1 MACTRTPMDVPF
13 ISSGAS
19 SRRHYTLVRNVETA
33 QSAQQADE
41 YIFAEVRSIQSQ
53 FNDPRLSL
61 RSCKELLI
69 VLLYCYNAVTTSG
82 LKQEALYFA
91 IPHAI
96 NLAEAASNAKDK
108 RIGYLFCSEIMPPNH
123 ELQLMLVNTLR
134 KDLEDSSLM
143 RICLALDNL
152 IASSTEDVIPAVQAR
167 LHDLLVHNSPY
178 IRRRALLVYRA
189 LSRHDPDLMK
199 PIIPTVMKRMKDHD
213 PSVSGSAIAISAS
226 ISDNRDIHK
235 LTNELFSSVSTIGH
249 PESRYWLLTIIR
261 TLRNLGLN
269 DTNLPNVI
277 RLIRSASTSKD
288 YGLLREAALLLG
300 EIRNEAFFNVA
311 MSSRR
316 APVES
321 IREILVSREPNEQY
335 LFLSCLECVHPM
347 WWAGITPECPAVLEE
362 WEVERFMQLLDSADP
377 LIRRKANP
385 ILTMTLKILNRVD
398 PDIISA
404 YYAQSV
410 RALPAEMPY
419 NNKVESTWRLLE
431 VLQVQFAGDGE
442 QYSRQTLEL
451 FRHVES
457 VGPSDSQRV
466 LDAAVEKVLSFIRDS
481 SSMFQIAS
489 STVFL
494 ARLTDGEDMG
504 PTMMVIV
511 AALGCEYCELLSLPP
526 KDVLN
531 ALSSRL
537 ASSTASIQDVC
548 LVSMLRISAECDTVP
563 EEVKLAVS
571 GLAETS
577 RQYIRRRCEQFL
589 KLSTQKDVLKSILRS
604 ARSLTLPHVLEALVQ
619 QGSKL
624 SSTSLPTSPQKPSGS
639 LSLTASPS
647 LGASKLRYDAYEKPA
662 PIPRLRGRRPS
673 SVRSE
678 STSGSNPALSRTVTA
693 GDLAL
698 AAQEFEMMSLSSPQT
713 RPTDQVARP
722 DLIAF
727 DTPFISDPDPT
738 DFETSWNALGPST
751 SARGWFEGSVDIL
764 LERLKGVDGNEI
776 KVFPAGEP
784 PFEGEVKVILQQS
797 SETVLRLRASDD
809 GGCLWRLRCGD
820 AQLRVRIKRALVEE

>member
-1 MACTRTPMDVPF
+1 MDVPF

-19 SRRHYTLVRNVETA
+19 SRRHYALVCKIEAA
-33 QSAQQADE
+33 QSGQHADE
-41 YIFAEVRSIQSQ
+41 YISAEVRSIRSQ
-53 FNDPRLSL
+53 FNDPGLSL
-61 RSCKELLI
+61 RSCRELLI
-69 VLLYCYNAVTTSG
+69 VLLYCYNAVTTSA

-134 KDLEDSSLM
+134 KDLEGSSLT

-167 LHDLLVHNSPY
+167 LHDLLVHNSPH

-213 PSVSGSAIAISAS
+213 PSVSGSAIAISTS
-226 ISDNRDIHK
+226 IPDNCDIHK
-235 LTNELFSSVSTIGH
+235 LTNELFSSASTIGH
-249 PESRYWLLTIIR
+249 PESKYWLLTIIR

-300 EIRNEAFFNVA
+300 EIRNEAFLNVA

-335 LFLSCLECVHPM
+335 LFLSCLECVDPM

-377 LIRRKANP
+377 LIRRK
-385 ILTMTLKILNRVD
+385 TVKILNNVD

-410 RALPAEMPY
+410 RALPAEISY
-419 NNKVESTWRLLE
+419 NNRVESTWRLLE

-442 QYSRQTLEL
+442 QYARQVLEL

-457 VGPSDSQRV
+457 VGPQDSQRV

-481 SSMFQIAS
+481 VSMFRIAS

-494 ARLTDGEDMG
+494 ARLTEGENIG

-511 AALGCEYCELLSLPP
+511 AALGCEYCGQLSLPP
-526 KDVLN
+526 KDILS

-537 ASSTASIQDVC
+537 ASSTATVQDVC
-548 LVSMLRISAECDTVP
+548 LVSMLRISAECDAVP
-563 EEVKLAVS
+563 KEVKLAVS
-571 GLAETS
+571 GLAETAG
-577 RQYIRRRCEQFL
+577 RYIRRRCEQFL
-589 KLSTQKDVLKSILRS
+589 KFSVQGDALTSILRS

-619 QGSKL
+619 QGLKL
-624 SSTSLPTSPQKPSGS
+624 NSASLPTSPRKPPAS
-639 LSLTASPS
+639 LSPTASPS
-647 LGASKLRYDAYEKPA
+647 LRASKLRYDAYEKPTST
-662 PIPRLRGRRPS
+662 PRLRGRRPS
-673 SVRSE
+673 ITRSE
-678 STSGSNPALSRTVTA
+678 STSSSHPALSSTVTA

-698 AAQEFEMMSLSSPQT
+698 AAQEFEMMSFSSPQ
-713 RPTDQVARP
+713 PAEQVARP

-727 DTPFISDPDPT
+727 DTPFISDPDLAN
-738 DFETSWNALGPST
+738 FETSWNAPGPST
-751 SARGWFEGSVDIL
+751 SARGWFEGSMDVL
-764 LERLKGVDGNEI
+764 LDRLKGVEGNEM
-776 KVFPAGEP
+776 KVIPVGEP
-784 PFEGEVKVILQQS
+784 PFEGEVKVFLQA
-797 SETVLRLRASDD
+797 SEAVLRLRASED
-809 GGCLWRLRCGD
+809 GGCLWRLRCSD
-820 AQLRVRIKRALVEE
+820 AQLRVRIQRALAEE

>member
-1 MACTRTPMDVPF
+1 MVYSQTPMDVPF

-19 SRRHYTLVRNVETA
+19 SRRHYALVRNVETA
-33 QSAQQADE
+33 HSVQQADE
-41 YIFAEVRSIQSQ
+41 YIFAEVRSIRSQ
-53 FNDPRLSL
+53 FNDPGLSL
-61 RSCKELLI
+61 RSCRELLI
-69 VLLYCYNAVTTSG
+69 VLLYCYNAVTTSA
-82 LKQEALYFA
+82 LKQDALYFA

-108 RIGYLFCSEIMPPNH
+108 RIGYLFCSEVMPPNH

-134 KDLEDSSLM
+134 KDLEDSSLT
-143 RICLALDNL
+143 RICLALDSL
-152 IASSTEDVIPAVQAR
+152 IASSTEDVIPAVQVR
-167 LHDLLVHNSPY
+167 LHDLLVHNSPH
-178 IRRRALLVYRA
+178 IRRRALMVYRTF
-189 LSRHDPDLMK
+189 SRHDPDLMK

-213 PSVSGSAIAISAS
+213 SSVSGAAISISAS
-226 ISDNRDIHK
+226 IPDNRDIHK
-235 LTNELFSSVSTIGH
+235 LTNDLFSSASTIGH

-261 TLRNLGLN
+261 TLRKLGLS
-269 DTNLPNVI
+269 LHK
-277 RLIRSASTSKD
+277 S
-288 YGLLREAALLLG
+288 GLLREAALLLG
-300 EIRNEAFFNVA
+300 EIRNEAFLNVA

-335 LFLSCLECVHPM
+335 LFLSCLECVDPM

-377 LIRRKANP
+377 SIRRK
-385 ILTMTLKILNRVD
+385 TVKILNKVD

-410 RALPAEMPY
+410 QALPAEMPY
-419 NNKVESTWRLLE
+419 KNKVESTWRLLE

-442 QYSRQTLEL
+442 QYARQVLEL

-466 LDAAVEKVLSFIRDS
+466 LDVAVEKVLSFIRDGI
-481 SSMFQIAS
+481 SMFQIAS

-494 ARLTDGEDMG
+494 ARLTEGEDMG

-511 AALGCEYCELLSLPP
+511 AALGCEYCGQLSLPP
-526 KDVLN
+526 KGILS

-537 ASSTASIQDVC
+537 ASSSASVQDVC
-548 LVSMLRISAECDTVP
+548 LVSMLRISAECDAVP

-571 GLAETS
+571 GLAETAG
-577 RQYIRRRCEQFL
+577 RYIRRRCEQFL
-589 KLSTQKDVLKSILRS
+589 KFSAQGNVLTSILRS
-604 ARSLTLPHVLEALVQ
+604 ARSLKLPHVLEALMQ

-624 SSTSLPTSPQKPSGS
+624 NATSPPVSPRKRLSPTS
-639 LSLTASPS
+639 SPS
-647 LGASKLRYDAYEKPA
+647 LGASKLRYDAYETPTS
-662 PIPRLRGRRPS
+662 IPRLRGRRPS
-673 SVRSE
+673 STRSE
-678 STSGSNPALSRTVTA
+678 STSSPQPTLSRTVTA

-698 AAQEFEMMSLSSPQT
+698 AAQEFEMMSLSSPQ
-713 RPTDQVARP
+713 PTDQVARPP

-727 DTPFISDPDPT
+727 DTPFISEPDPS
-738 DFETSWNALGPST
+738 DFETNWNTLGPST
-751 SARGWFEGSVDIL
+751 SARGWFEGSLGRNKMNVIP
-764 LERLKGVDGNEI
+764 V
-776 KVFPAGEP
+776 GEP
-784 PFEGEVKVILQQS
+784 PFERWEVKVILQP
-797 SETVLRLRASDD
+797 SEAVLRLRASED

-820 AQLRVRIKRALVEE
+820 AQLRVRIKL

>member
-1 MACTRTPMDVPF
+1 MAYTQTPMDVPF

-19 SRRHYTLVRNVETA
+19 SRRHYAFVRNVETA
-33 QSAQQADE
+33 QSVQQADE
-41 YIFAEVRSIQSQ
+41 YILAEVRSIRSQ
-53 FNDPRLSL
+53 FNDPGLSL
-61 RSCKELLI
+61 RSCRELLI
-69 VLLYCYNAVTTSG
+69 VLLYCYNAVTTSA
-82 LKQEALYFA
+82 LKQDALYFA
-91 IPHAI
+91 FPHAI

-108 RIGYLFCSEIMPPNH
+108 RIGYLFCSEVMPPNH

-134 KDLEDSSLM
+134 KDLEDTSLT

-167 LHDLLVHNSPY
+167 LQDLLVHNSPH
-178 IRRRALLVYRA
+178 IRRRALMVYRA
-189 LSRHDPDLMK
+189 FSRHDPDLMK

-213 PSVSGSAIAISAS
+213 SSVSSAAISISAS
-226 ISDNRDIHK
+226 IPDNRDIHK
-235 LTNELFSSVSTIGH
+235 LTNELFSSASTIGH

-277 RLIRSASTSKD
+277 RLIRSASASKD

-300 EIRNEAFFNVA
+300 EIRNEAFLNVA

-335 LFLSCLECVHPM
+335 LFLSCLECVDPM
-347 WWAGITPECPAVLEE
+347 WWAGIIPECPAVLEE

-377 LIRRKANP
+377 LIRRKAV
-385 ILTMTLKILNRVD
+385 KILNKVD

-410 RALPAEMPY
+410 RALPAELSY
-419 NNKVESTWRLLE
+419 KNKVESTWRLLE

-442 QYSRQTLEL
+442 QYARQVLEL

-457 VGPSDSQRV
+457 IGPSDSQRV
-466 LDAAVEKVLSFIRDS
+466 LDVAVEKVLSFIRDGI
-481 SSMFQIAS
+481 SMFQIAS

-494 ARLTDGEDMG
+494 ARLTEGEDMG

-511 AALGCEYCELLSLPP
+511 AALGCEYCGQLSLAP
-526 KDVLN
+526 KDILS
-531 ALSSRL
+531 ALASRL
-537 ASSTASIQDVC
+537 APSTASVQDIC
-548 LVSMLRISAECDTVP
+548 LISMLRISAECDAVP

-571 GLAETS
+571 GLAETAG
-577 RQYIRRRCEQFL
+577 RYIRRRCEQFL
-589 KLSTQKDVLKSILRS
+589 KFSAQGNVLALILRS

-624 SSTSLPTSPQKPSGS
+624 NTTSPPVSPQK
-639 LSLTASPS
+639 LSASVSPT
-647 LGASKLRYDAYEKPA
+647 LGASKLRYDAYETPTS
-662 PIPRLRGRRPS
+662 IPRLRGRRPS
-673 SVRSE
+673 STRSE
-678 STSGSNPALSRTVTA
+678 STASPQSTLSRTVTA

-698 AAQEFEMMSLSSPQT
+698 AAQESEMMSLSSPQST
-713 RPTDQVARP
+713 EQVARPP

-727 DTPFISDPDPT
+727 DTPFISDPDPS
-738 DFETSWNALGPST
+738 DFETSWNTLGPST
-751 SARGWFEGSVDIL
+751 SARGWFEGSVDVL
-764 LERLKGVDGNEI
+764 LDRLKSVEGNEM
-776 KVFPAGEP
+776 KVIPAGEP
-784 PFEGEVKVILQQS
+784 PFEGEVKVILQP
-797 SETVLRLRASDD
+797 SEAVLRVRANEDD
-809 GGCLWRLRCGD
+809 GCLWRLRCGD
-820 AQLRVRIKRALVEE
+820 AQSRVRIKRAFTEE

>member
-1 MACTRTPMDVPF
+1 MAYTQTPMDVPF

-19 SRRHYTLVRNVETA
+19 SRRHYTLVRDVETA
-33 QSAQQADE
+33 QSVQQADE
-41 YIFAEVRSIQSQ
+41 YIFAEVRFIRSR
-53 FNDPRLSL
+53 FNDPGLSL
-61 RSCKELLI
+61 RSCRELLI
-69 VLLYCYNAVTTSG
+69 VLLYCYNAVTTSA
-82 LKQEALYFA
+82 LKQDALYFA

-108 RIGYLFCSEIMPPNH
+108 RIGYLFCSEVMPPNH

-134 KDLEDSSLM
+134 KDLEDTSLT

-167 LHDLLVHNSPY
+167 LHDLLVHNSPH
-178 IRRRALLVYRA
+178 IRRRALMVYRA
-189 LSRHDPDLMK
+189 FSRHDPDLMK

-213 PSVSGSAIAISAS
+213 SSVSGAAISISAS
-226 ISDNRDIHK
+226 IPDNRDIHK
-235 LTNELFSSVSTIGH
+235 LANELFSSASTIGH

-277 RLIRSASTSKD
+277 RLIRSASASKD

-300 EIRNEAFFNVA
+300 EIRNEAFLNVA

-335 LFLSCLECVHPM
+335 LFLSCLECVDPM

-377 LIRRKANP
+377 LIRRKAV
-385 ILTMTLKILNRVD
+385 KILNKVD

-410 RALPAEMPY
+410 RALPAELSY
-419 NNKVESTWRLLE
+419 KNKVESTWRLLE

-442 QYSRQTLEL
+442 QYARQVLEL

-466 LDAAVEKVLSFIRDS
+466 LDVAVEKVLSFIRDGI
-481 SSMFQIAS
+481 SMFQIAS

-494 ARLTDGEDMG
+494 ARLAEGEDLG

-511 AALGCEYCELLSLPP
+511 AALGCEYCGQLSLPP
-526 KDVLN
+526 KDILN
-531 ALSSRL
+531 ALASRL
-537 ASSTASIQDVC
+537 ASSTTSVQDVC
-548 LVSMLRISAECDTVP
+548 LISMLRISAECDAVP
-563 EEVKLAVS
+563 EEVKLTVS
-571 GLAETS
+571 GLAETAG
-577 RQYIRRRCEQFL
+577 RYIRRRCEQFL
-589 KLSTQKDVLKSILRS
+589 KFSAQGNVLALILRS

-624 SSTSLPTSPQKPSGS
+624 NTTSPPVSPRR
-639 LSLTASPS
+639 LHLHPS
-647 LGASKLRYDAYEKPA
+647 LDYEVADPPPPVANQRPA
-662 PIPRLRGRRPS
+662 PSP
-673 SVRSE
+673 
-678 STSGSNPALSRTVTA
+678 TLSRTVTA
-693 GDLAL
+693 GDLTL
-698 AAQEFEMMSLSSPQT
+698 AAQEFEMMSLSSPQ
-713 RPTDQVARP
+713 PTEQVARPP

-727 DTPFISDPDPT
+727 DTPFISDPDPS
-738 DFETSWNALGPST
+738 DFETSWNTLGPST
-751 SARGWFEGSVDIL
+751 SARGWFEGSVDVL
-764 LERLKGVDGNEI
+764 LGRLKGVESNEM
-776 KVFPAGEP
+776 KVIPAGEP
-784 PFEGEVKVILQQS
+784 PFEGEVKVILQA
-797 SETVLRLRASDD
+797 SEAVLRLRASED

-820 AQLRVRIKRALVEE
+820 AQLRVRIKRALTEE

>member
-1 MACTRTPMDVPF
+1 MAYTQTPMDVPF

-19 SRRHYTLVRNVETA
+19 SRRHYALVRNVETA
-33 QSAQQADE
+33 QSVQQADE
-41 YIFAEVRSIQSQ
+41 YIFAEVRSIRSQ
-53 FNDPRLSL
+53 FNDPGLSL
-61 RSCKELLI
+61 RSCRELLI
-69 VLLYCYNAVTTSG
+69 LLLYCYNAVTTSA
-82 LKQEALYFA
+82 LKQDALYFA

-108 RIGYLFCSEIMPPNH
+108 RIGYLFCSEVMPPNH

-134 KDLEDSSLM
+134 KDLEDSSLT

-152 IASSTEDVIPAVQAR
+152 ITSSTEDMIPAVQAR
-167 LHDLLVHNSPY
+167 LRDLLVHNSPH
-178 IRRRALLVYRA
+178 IRRRALMVYRA

-199 PIIPTVMKRMKDHD
+199 PIIPTVMKRMKDHNA
-213 PSVSGSAIAISAS
+213 SVSGAAISISAS
-226 ISDNRDIHK
+226 IPDNRDIHK
-235 LTNELFSSVSTIGH
+235 LTNELFSSASTIGH

-277 RLIRSASTSKD
+277 RLIRSASTNKD

-300 EIRNEAFFNVA
+300 EIRNEAFLNVA

-335 LFLSCLECVHPM
+335 LFLSCLECVDPM

-362 WEVERFMQLLDSADP
+362 WEVERFMLLLDSADP
-377 LIRRKANP
+377 LIRRK
-385 ILTMTLKILNRVD
+385 TVTILNKVD
-398 PDIISA
+398 SNIISA

-442 QYSRQTLEL
+442 QYARQVLEL

-457 VGPSDSQRV
+457 VGPSDSQHV
-466 LDAAVEKVLSFIRDS
+466 LGVAVEKVLSFIRDGI
-481 SSMFQIAS
+481 SMFQIAS

-494 ARLTDGEDMG
+494 ARLTEGEDMG

-511 AALGCEYCELLSLPP
+511 TALGCEYCGQLSLPP
-526 KDVLN
+526 KDILS

-537 ASSTASIQDVC
+537 ASSTASVQDVC
-548 LVSMLRISAECDTVP
+548 LVSMLRISAECDAVP

-571 GLAETS
+571 GLAETAG
-577 RQYIRRRCEQFL
+577 RYIRRRCEQFL
-589 KLSTQKDVLKSILRS
+589 KFSAQGDVLTSILCS
-604 ARSLTLPHVLEALVQ
+604 ARSLTLPHVLEALMQ

-624 SSTSLPTSPQKPSGS
+624 NATSPPVSPQKLPAS
-639 LSLTASPS
+639 LSPISSPS
-647 LGASKLRYDAYEKPA
+647 LGASKLRYDAYETPTS
-662 PIPRLRGRRPS
+662 IPRLRGRRPS
-673 SVRSE
+673 STRSE
-678 STSGSNPALSRTVTA
+678 STASPQPALSRTVTA

-698 AAQEFEMMSLSSPQT
+698 AAQEFEMMSLSSPQ
-713 RPTDQVARP
+713 PTDQVPRPP

-727 DTPFISDPDPT
+727 DTPFISDPDSSG
-738 DFETSWNALGPST
+738 FETSWKTLGPST
-751 SARGWFEGSVDIL
+751 SARGWFEGSVDVL
-764 LERLKGVDGNEI
+764 LDRLKGVEGNEM
-776 KVFPAGEP
+776 KVIPTDEP
-784 PFEGEVKVILQQS
+784 PFEGEVKVILQP
-797 SETVLRLRASDD
+797 SETVLRLRASEDD
-809 GGCLWRLRCGD
+809 GCLWRLRCGD
-820 AQLRVRIKRALVEE
+820 AQLRVRIKRALAEE

>member
-1 MACTRTPMDVPF
+1 MAYTQTPMDVPF

-19 SRRHYTLVRNVETA
+19 SRRHYALVRNVETA
-33 QSAQQADE
+33 QSVQQADE
-41 YIFAEVRSIQSQ
+41 YIFAEVRSIRSQ
-53 FNDPRLSL
+53 FNDPGLSL
-61 RSCKELLI
+61 RSYRELLI
-69 VLLYCYNAVTTSG
+69 VLLYCYNAVTTSA
-82 LKQEALYFA
+82 LKQDALYFA

-108 RIGYLFCSEIMPPNH
+108 RIGYLFCSEVMPPNH

-134 KDLEDSSLM
+134 KDLEDSSLT

-167 LHDLLVHNSPY
+167 LHDLLVHNSPH
-178 IRRRALLVYRA
+178 IRRRALMVYRA
-189 LSRHDPDLMK
+189 LSRHDLDLMK
-199 PIIPTVMKRMKDHD
+199 PVIPTVMKRMKDHD
-213 PSVSGSAIAISAS
+213 SSVSGAAISISAS
-226 ISDNRDIHK
+226 IPDNRDIHK
-235 LTNELFSSVSTIGH
+235 LTNELFSSASTIGH

-300 EIRNEAFFNVA
+300 EIRNEAFLNVA

-335 LFLSCLECVHPM
+335 LFLSCLECVDPM

-377 LIRRKANP
+377 LIRRKAV
-385 ILTMTLKILNRVD
+385 KILNKVD

-410 RALPAEMPY
+410 RALPAEIPY

-442 QYSRQTLEL
+442 QYARQVLEL
-451 FRHVES
+451 FKHVES
-457 VGPSDSQRV
+457 IGPSDSQRV
-466 LDAAVEKVLSFIRDS
+466 LDAAVEKVLSFIRDGI
-481 SSMFQIAS
+481 SMFQIAS

-494 ARLTDGEDMG
+494 ARLTEGEDMG

-511 AALGCEYCELLSLPP
+511 AALGCEYCGQLSLPP
-526 KDVLN
+526 KGILS

-537 ASSTASIQDVC
+537 ASSTASVQDVC
-548 LVSMLRISAECDTVP
+548 LVSMLRISAECDAVP
-563 EEVKLAVS
+563 DEVKLAVS
-571 GLAETS
+571 GLAETAG
-577 RQYIRRRCEQFL
+577 RYIRRRCEQFL
-589 KLSTQKDVLKSILRS
+589 KFSAQGDVLTSILRS
-604 ARSLTLPHVLEALVQ
+604 ARSLTLPHVLEALMQ

-624 SSTSLPTSPQKPSGS
+624 NSTSPPVSPRKRLSPTS
-639 LSLTASPS
+639 SPS
-647 LGASKLRYDAYEKPA
+647 LGASKLRYDAYETPTS
-662 PIPRLRGRRPS
+662 IPRLRGRRPS
-673 SVRSE
+673 STRSE
-678 STSGSNPALSRTVTA
+678 STSSPQPALSRTVTA

-698 AAQEFEMMSLSSPQT
+698 AAQEFEMMSLSSPQ
-713 RPTDQVARP
+713 PTDQVARPP

-727 DTPFISDPDPT
+727 DTPFISDPDPS
-738 DFETSWNALGPST
+738 DFETSWNTLGPSA
-751 SARGWFEGSVDIL
+751 SARGWFEGSVDVL
-764 LERLKGVDGNEI
+764 LDHLKGVEGNEM
-776 KVFPAGEP
+776 KVIPTDEP
-784 PFEGEVKVILQQS
+784 PFEGEMKVILQP
-797 SETVLRLRASDD
+797 SEAVLRLRASEDD
-809 GGCLWRLRCGD
+809 GCLWRLRCGD
-820 AQLRVRIKRALVEE
+820 AQLRVRIKRALAEE